1 LHVAHACSVAR
12 TPAPEAQ
19 RRRRAAIYTRG
30 VRALGA
36 LLATSAAL
44 LLAACGSGSQPPAAR
59 TTTTARPAV
68 PARPVS
74 GGCAAAAPAS
84 QRKVAG
90 APLDTILR
98 VPAKV
103 RGKRAPLV
111 LALHFASGSGAQMEQ
126 VTRLT
131 PEARRSG
138 FVVAYPSATSGGVWA
153 GADEIGAVTRTLQ
166 AIERAACID
175 PRRIYLTGI
184 SNGGGM
190 ANLLACRF
198 PDRFAG
204 VVEFAPAVS
213 GIGDCSPPRPISM
226 LEIHGTADP
235 LVPYAA
241 IPGFVAAWARLDGCA
256 AGPRSA
262 RAGTGATRQRWTGC
276 RGGAAVEHLR
286 LAGGKHIELLPEL
299 RSAGIEPARTAWRF
313 LASHRLPS

>member
-1 LHVAHACSVAR
+1 
-12 TPAPEAQ
+12 
-19 RRRRAAIYTRG
+19 

-36 LLATSAAL
+36 LVVSSAAL
-44 LLAACGSGSQPPAAR
+44 LLGACGSSDSPAAR
-59 TTTTARPAV
+59 TSTTVRPPVVARPT
-68 PARPVS
+68 S
-74 GGCAAAAPAS
+74 GGCAAAAPVP
-84 QRKVAG
+84 QGKVAG

-103 RGKRAPLV
+103 RGTRAPLV
-111 LALHFASGSGAQMEQ
+111 LALHFASGSGSQMEQ

-153 GADEIGAVTRTLQ
+153 GADDIGAVTRTLQ

-175 PRRIYLTGI
+175 PKRIYLTGI

-204 VVEFAPAVS
+204 VVLFAPAVS
-213 GIGDCSPPRPISM
+213 GISDCKPSRPISM
-226 LEIHGTADP
+226 LEIHGSADP
-235 LVPYAA
+235 IVPYGA
-241 IPGFVAAWARLDGCA
+241 IPGFVAAWARLDSCSG
-256 AGPRSA
+256 GPSSA
-262 RAGTGATRQRWTGC
+262 RAGTGATRQRWRGC

-286 LAGGKHIELLPEL
+286 LAGGKHIELLPQL
-299 RSAGIEPARTAWRF
+299 RSAGVDPARTAWRF
-313 LASHRLPS
+313 LAPHRLPG

>member
-1 LHVAHACSVAR
+1 MERSPRDLPQPQQHCG
-12 TPAPEAQ
+12 P
-19 RRRRAAIYTRG
+19 AIYTRG
-30 VRALGA
+30 VRALA
-36 LLATSAAL
+36 APLVSCAAL
-44 LLAACGSGSQPPAAR
+44 LLGACGSPDSPAAR
-59 TTTTARPAV
+59 TATTARPPV
-68 PARPVS
+68 PSRPVS
-74 GGCAAAAPAS
+74 GGCAATAPAP
-84 QRKVAG
+84 RGKVAG
-90 APLDTILR
+90 AALDTILR
-98 VPAKV
+98 VPAKL

-153 GADEIGAVTRTLQ
+153 GADEIGAVTRTLR

-198 PDRFAG
+198 ADRFAG
-204 VVEFAPAVS
+204 VVLFAPAVS
-213 GIGDCSPPRPISM
+213 GIGDCRPSQPISM
-226 LEIHGTADP
+226 LEIHGGADP

-256 AGPRSA
+256 AGPRST
-262 RAGTGATRQRWTGC
+262 RAGTGATRRRWSGC

-286 LAGGKHIELLPEL
+286 LAGGKHIELLPQL
-299 RSAGIEPARTAWRF
+299 RSAGVEPARTAWRF
-313 LASHRLPS
+313 LAPHRLPR